1 MTYVTGTT
9 VGIGAYLARFGIR
22 CIQRHDQPIILTG
35 FSTLNKLLN
44 REVYSSNMQLGGPKI
59 MTTNGVVH
67 LTVSDDIEGLSAILK
82 WLSFVPP
89 YSGGPLPSLT
99 SSDPPERPVEYLP
112 ETSCDPSSAICGTTD
127 ANGKWLGGIFDKDSF
142 IETQDAWA
150 RTVLT
155 GRGKLGGIPVGI
167 IAAETLTQMLV
178 IPADPGQL
186 DSCERVIPQ
195 AGQLW
200 HPDSSTKAAQAI
212 LDFNHEG
219 LPLFML
225 ANWRGFSGGQKDLF
239 EGILQ
244 TGSEIVENL
253 RNYRLPIFIYI
264 PIMGELR
271 GGAWVTVDRN
281 VNPDHVEAYADGTAK
296 GKSLSQKV

>member
-1 MTYVTGTT
+1 
-9 VGIGAYLARFGIR
+9 
-22 CIQRHDQPIILTG
+22 
-35 FSTLNKLLN
+35 
-44 REVYSSNMQLGGPKI
+44 
-59 MTTNGVVH
+59 
-67 LTVSDDIEGLSAILK
+67 
-82 WLSFVPP
+82 
-89 YSGGPLPSLT
+89 
-99 SSDPPERPVEYLP
+99 
-112 ETSCDPSSAICGTTD
+112 
-127 ANGKWLGGIFDKDSF
+127 
-142 IETQDAWA
+142 
-150 RTVLT
+150 
-155 GRGKLGGIPVGI
+155 
-167 IAAETLTQMLV
+167 MLV

-253 RNYRLPIFIYI
+253 RNYRQPIFICI
-264 PIMGELR
+264 PIMGEIR

-296 GKSLSQKV
+296 GNILEPEGMIAVKFQTRDLLECMGRLDHKLMNLKLKC